1 MARDTLTQ
9 QIASEISRQI
19 ADGILKTGDRLPSL
33 RRYMAQHGV
42 SKNTVIT
49 AYEMLASQGL
59 VESRHGKGFFVRAN
73 SPAATD
79 DDDLQPYNRALDRI
93 WMMRQQFVR
102 DPGHSH
108 LGEGFP
114 PVDWLADMRL
124 DKYHRQ
130 VVRTSGLT
138 LYRYGSRLG
147 NIGLRQRVALRLSDH
162 AIHCA
167 PREVVTT
174 FGANHAMDIIIRR
187 YLNHGEP
194 VLVDD
199 PGYYPLFGK
208 LQMHGARMLGVP
220 RMADG
225 PDLEALENLV
235 RLHRPK
241 LFFVQT
247 SAHNPTGSDISPAKA
262 HQLLRI
268 AEKYRLLVVE
278 DDAMADF
285 KPASTVRLSALDGL
299 RNTLYIGSFSK
310 SISAAL
316 RVGFIAGNQGR
327 IEELAD
333 IKMLVHTT
341 GSEYSE
347 RVYDAILKDDE
358 FKLHTM
364 RLQER
369 VRNATRRG
377 LEILDRLGAEVFCR
391 PQQSLYLWARF
402 PPIADANL
410 LTQHCLKH
418 GVVLAPGAIFFVDR
432 LAPRPWTRLNV
443 AYLADPAFERSVRD
457 LSASSQAG

>member
-1 MARDTLTQ
+1 MAKDTLTR
-9 QIASEISRQI
+9 QIAAEISRQI
-19 ADGILKTGDRLPSL
+19 SDGILKTGDPLPSL
-33 RRYMAQHGV
+33 RKTMQQRDV

-59 VESRHGKGFFVRAN
+59 VEARHGKGFFVRAS
-73 SPAATD
+73 SPSASE

-130 VVRTSGLT
+130 VVRTAGLT

-147 NIGLRQRVALRLSDH
+147 NIGLRQRVALRLLHH
-162 AIHCA
+162 AIHCS
-167 PREVVTT
+167 PREIVTT

-187 YLNHGEP
+187 YLNHGDH

-208 LQMHGARMLGVP
+208 LQMHGARMVGVP
-220 RMADG
+220 RLPDG
-225 PDLEALENLV
+225 PDIEALENLV
-235 RLHRPK
+235 KLHRPR

-247 SAHNPTGSDISPAKA
+247 SAHNPTGSDISPTKA

-268 AEKYRLLVVE
+268 AEKYNLLVVE

-285 KPASTVRLSALDGL
+285 KPTSTVRLSALDEL

-316 RVGFIAGNQGR
+316 RVGFIAGSQSR

-341 GSEYSE
+341 GAEYSE
-347 RVYDAILKDDE
+347 RVIDAILKDDE
-358 FKLHTM
+358 FPLHAM

-369 VRNATRRG
+369 VRSATRRA
-377 LEILDRLGAEVFCR
+377 LDILDQLGAEVFCR
-391 PQQSLYLWARF
+391 PEQSLYLWARF
-402 PPIADANL
+402 PHIADANL

-418 GVVLAPGAIFFVDR
+418 GVVLAPGSIFFVDR
-432 LAPRPWTRLNV
+432 QTPQPWTRLNS
-443 AYLADPAFERSVRD
+443 AYLDDPAFGRSIRASMG
-457 LSASSQAG
+457 LSGG